1 MAGPGWGRRA
11 PGGIQGGLVK
21 SPRGHVSPNP
31 GRQDQRAV
39 RRPTGGRTIWAEALT
54 GPDRPIYAREKR
66 EIAKERNTGKTGSYT
81 QRWGRGVLA

>member
-1 MAGPGWGRRA
+1 M
-11 PGGIQGGLVK
+11 
-21 SPRGHVSPNP
+21 
-31 GRQDQRAV
+31 